1 MKINIGRPFYMSED
15 ALKDKELEDIVEQ
28 IKDRKE
34 TLREWI
40 YERKT
45 DKNFSVE
52 KAKRDEHYKRLAEL
66 MKLQNEKYVQLK
78 DKLIKKLKENDDN
91 SD

>member
-28 IKDRKE
+28 IKDRKK

-40 YERKT
+40 YERKSQ
-45 DKNFSVE
+45 NSFSVE
-52 KAKRDEHYKRLAEL
+52 KAKRDDHYKRLAEL
-66 MKLQNEKYVQLK
+66 MKLQNEKYVELK